1 MADLTINDILEQVK
15 NGQIR
20 IPAFQRGFVWDAER
34 VAYLMD
40 SIYKGFPFGSLLL
53 WQSKERL
60 DTERDLGPFKVPD
73 LKEDYPVFYVLDGQ
87 QRITSIFGVFQHGL
101 EPTEDAAWLDIYFDL
116 NADQSAQENQFIALK
131 KDEAEDARYFPLRSL
146 FDIENY
152 SNLTREME
160 NKDALRRIDDM
171 RNRFTTIQIPA
182 QITKTEDRAT
192 VAIIF
197 ERVNRQGVA
206 LNTFQLLTAWTWSTD
221 FLLQA
226 QFEELS
232 DEIEPFG
239 FSDVGADTN
248 LLLRCCSAV
257 LTGDAS
263 PKALMELNGE
273 NVRNNFDKI
282 TNGIKYA
289 IDYLRTNFKVER
301 LSNLPFSTQIVPLS
315 VFFAVPGN
323 KEASYADEQRQKINR
338 WFWRSSL
345 SRRYSSG
352 VLRNLKTDI
361 EEMAN
366 LRDGKESKLGDFP
379 VTASEEFF
387 TENIFGIGNVN
398 TKTFILLLAANNP
411 RSFISGA
418 QVDLAE
424 KLKDANRSE
433 FHHLMPRQ
441 FLKDSGQDKFP
452 ESCLANFAFLSRAD
466 NRSLGGK
473 APSVYKAQMGGDVDA
488 TLNAALC
495 PASLFED
502 GYEKFVLE
510 RARVLAAE
518 ATKLI

>member
-1 MADLTINDILEQVK
+1 MADYTINDILEQVK

-101 EPTEDAAWLDIYFDL
+101 EPTEDANWLDVYFDL
-116 NADQSAQENQFIALK
+116 NADQSAQENQFLALK
-131 KDEAEDARYFPLRSL
+131 IEDAQDTRYFPLRSL
-146 FDIENY
+146 FDIDKY
-152 SNLTREME
+152 AGLTRAME
-160 NKDALRRIDDM
+160 DKDSLKRIDDM

-206 LNTFQLLTAWTWSTD
+206 LNTFQLLTAWTWSSD
-221 FLLQA
+221 FLLQT

-273 NVRNNFDKI
+273 NVRSNFDKI

-289 IDYLRTNFKVER
+289 IDYVRTNFKVER
-301 LSNLPFSTQIVPLS
+301 LSNLPFSTQLVPLS
-315 VFFAVPGN
+315 VLFAVPGN
-323 KEASYADEQRQKINR
+323 KEASYTDDQRQRINK

-361 EEMAN
+361 EDMAN
-366 LRDGKESKLGDFP
+366 LRDGKESKLGEFP
-379 VTASEEFF
+379 VSIPDEFF
-387 TENIFGIGNVN
+387 TENVFGIGNVN
-398 TKTFILLLAANNP
+398 TKSFILMLAAHAP

-418 QVDLAE
+418 LVDLAE

-441 FLKDSGQDKFP
+441 FLRDSGQVQFSD
-452 ESCLANFAFLSRAD
+452 SCLANFAFLSRAD
-466 NRSLGGK
+466 NRKLGGK
-473 APSVYKAQMGGDVDA
+473 APSKYKSDMQGDIEV
-488 TLNAALC
+488 TLASALC
-495 PASLFED
+495 PLSLFED
-502 GYEKFVLE
+502 DYEKFIIE
-510 RARVLAAE
+510 RSAL
-518 ATKLI
+518 LITDANGRI

>member
-1 MADLTINDILEQVK
+1 MADYTISDILEQVK

-101 EPTEDAAWLDIYFDL
+101 EPTEDASWLDIYFDL
-116 NADQSAQENQFIALK
+116 KADQSAQENQFVALK
-131 KDEAEDARYFPLRSL
+131 AEDANEPRYFPLRSL
-146 FDIENY
+146 FDIDEY
-152 SNLTREME
+152 SNLTRAIED
-160 NKDALRRIDDM
+160 KDALRRIDEM

-221 FLLQA
+221 FLLQT

-239 FSDVGADTN
+239 FSDMGADTN

-257 LTGDAS
+257 LTKDAS

-273 NVRNNFDKI
+273 NVRKNFDLI

-289 IDYLRTNFKVER
+289 IDYVRTNFKVER
-301 LSNLPFSTQIVPLS
+301 LANLPFSTQLVPLC
-315 VFFAVPGN
+315 VLFAVPGN
-323 KEASYADEQRQKINR
+323 KEAAYNDEQRQRINR

-366 LRDGKESKLGDFP
+366 LRDGKETKLGEFP
-379 VTASEEFF
+379 VSISEEFF
-387 TENIFGIGNVN
+387 RENVFGIGNVN
-398 TKTFILLLAANNP
+398 TKTFILMLASHRP

-418 QVDLAE
+418 VVDLAE

-441 FLKDSGQDKFP
+441 FLKESGQMQFS

-466 NRSLGGK
+466 NRKLGGK
-473 APSVYKAQMGGDVDA
+473 APSQYKSEMSGDISV
-488 TLNAALC
+488 TLSAALC
-495 PASLFED
+495 PESLFED
-502 GYEKFVLE
+502 NYETFVLE
-510 RARVLAAE
+510 RSALLLADA
-518 ATKLI
+518 KSRI